1 MPTLLTPNFSLEEL
15 TFSQTA
21 ARSRIDNV
29 PDDTQIAA
37 LQALCENILQP
48 LREALSV
55 PIVVSSGYRSHA
67 LNHAVGG
74 ARDSQHT
81 RGEAADITSPAM
93 STEELFTRVL
103 ELDLPFDQLI
113 YEGGR
118 QAVWVHVSFREETQ
132 RQEILRATFP
142 AAGGVHYAMLTRTE
156 ALGLWSGPQ
165 GAALA

>member
-1 MPTLLTPNFSLEEL
+1 MPTPLTANFSLEEL

-21 ARSRIDNV
+21 ARSQIDNT

-48 LREALSV
+48 LRDALGV
-55 PIVVSSGYRSHA
+55 PIVVSSGYRSAA
-67 LNHAVGG
+67 LNQAVGG
-74 ARDSQHT
+74 ARDSQHMQ
-81 RGEAADITSPAM
+81 GEAADITSPAM

-118 QAVWVHVSFREETQ
+118 QAVWVHVSFREAQ

-142 AAGGVHYAMLTRTE
+142 ATGGVHYAMLTRSE
-156 ALGLWSGPQ
+156 ALALWSGSED
-165 GAALA
+165 AELA